1 MAVEVE
7 LGKDRFGID
16 ILNIL
21 GIPSRG
27 ARKIVLTVEVDD
39 IARVE
44 VERFLHKDE
53 AQKIKELMKEHYVFD
68 VIDRGKTRI
77 K

>member
-27 ARKIVLTVEVDD
+27 ARKVVLTVEVND
-39 IARVE
+39 IAKVE

-53 AQKIKELMKEHYVFD
+53 AKRIKETMKEYYVFD
-68 VIDRGKTRI
+68 VKE
-77 K
+77 KYLEKL